1 MSAAPNHTVQT
12 KIKFV
17 KMSGAGNDFAI
28 FDARQFSEFSLSAAQ
43 IQKIANRKNIGCD
56 QLIVIKKPLLQK
68 KEKALNVD
76 LTDAD
81 QIQNPDCLMEIYN
94 PDGSK
99 SEACGNATRCVA
111 AILFSETNKS
121 EINIKT
127 AARVLKCWRAIKNLA
142 GENLISVNMG
152 IPSFDWQ
159 KIPLL
164 QKTNTQKIS
173 LFNFD
178 FACVNVGNPHAVAF
192 INAPLSD
199 KKFFEIGSKVETNKI
214 FPQKTNVEFAQIL
227 SDNLI
232 EVRVW
237 ERGAGETLAC
247 GSGAC
252 AVAIL
257 AIKNGLMPFPIL
269 NQALNLEANLR
280 KPFEIGARK
289 TSLKKN
295 SIASFEIENGA
306 SAAKKITTRFKGG
319 DLTIEWNGDN
329 SPVIMTGGYEKIF
342 TGELDE
348 SFFK

>member
-1 MSAAPNHTVQT
+1 MLAAPNHTVQT

-17 KMSGAGNDFAI
+17 KMSGVGNDFVI
-28 FDARQFSEFSLSAAQ
+28 FDARQFSEFSLNIAQ
-43 IQKIANRKNIGCD
+43 IQKIANRKIIGCD
-56 QLIVIKKPLLQK
+56 QLIVIKNSLPQK
-68 KEKALNVD
+68 KGNAANID
-76 LTDAD
+76 LVDAD
-81 QIQNPDCLMEIYN
+81 KTQNPDFLPDCLIEIYN

-99 SEACGNATRCVA
+99 SGACGNATRCVA
-111 AILFSETNKS
+111 AILFSENSNKS

-127 AARVLKCWRAIKNLA
+127 AARVLKCWRAEKNLSDKNLSD
-142 GENLISVNMG
+142 ENLISVDMG

-192 INAPLSD
+192 ISAPLSD
-199 KKFFEIGSKVETNKI
+199 EKFFEIGSKVETNQI

-227 SDNLI
+227 SQNLI

-257 AIKNGLMPFPIL
+257 AIKNGLVPF
-269 NQALNLEANLR
+269 
-280 KPFEIGARK
+280 
-289 TSLKKN
+289 
-295 SIASFEIENGA
+295 SI
-306 SAAKKITTRFKGG
+306 KKITTRFKGG
-319 DLTIEWNGDN
+319 NLTIEWNGDN

-342 TGELDE
+342 AGELDE
-348 SFFK
+348 SFFQ